1 MKLHRGK
8 AAARAG
14 YALVLFVM
22 IFFGLMGLAA
32 LVIDMGFARLAQQEM
47 QTAVDSAAL
56 EGLRFRDVSTDQARR
71 QQASQMVGSLFS
83 PYVDASGGTV
93 QYGAGVEFSG
103 FVGPSDLAAA
113 QTMVVPS
120 TPVYQP
126 TGLELNLS
134 DATEG
139 DMSAGTYGANPN
151 YDPTQSADED
161 GGYNRRDFTP
171 SAGTAAASAPAFLVR
186 MRRTNNSSGLDQESG
201 SGISSGGPAL
211 PLLFGRGSLMA
222 RSGTGN
228 QLSVTTG
235 ITVRATAIAA
245 AGDGITFSGT
255 SGTYSA
261 GRAKSAGPPYQ
272 GPDASGNAV
281 NIPGTTPF
289 SITASAWS
297 SMTVGTAQA
306 FQSSGGT
313 GEVQWFGAPPTGVI
327 QIGQL
332 APLPVG
338 TTTLAATTG
347 TAAIATNK
355 GYVPISNTYYDESN
369 NAYNVI
375 IGFGY
380 AGWNWDGTTLSLTKL
395 ASAPVGWG
403 NVSAALVGVVQP
415 PTDPK
420 GNPVLTVSTLFS
432 DHVNLVTNPL
442 YAPVLVN
449 HYIGP
454 PQSNP

>member
-1 MKLHRGK
+1 M
-8 AAARAG
+8 A
-14 YALVLFVM
+14 
-22 IFFGLMGLAA
+22 
-32 LVIDMGFARLAQQEM
+32 
-47 QTAVDSAAL
+47 
-56 EGLRFRDVSTDQARR
+56 
-71 QQASQMVGSLFS
+71 
-83 PYVDASGGTV
+83 
-93 QYGAGVEFSG
+93 
-103 FVGPSDLAAA
+103 
-113 QTMVVPS
+113 
-120 TPVYQP
+120 P
-126 TGLELNLS
+126 TR
-134 DATEG
+134 
-139 DMSAGTYGANPN
+139 
-151 YDPTQSADED
+151 YDPPSADED
-161 GGYNRRDFTP
+161 GATTRRLHALCRP
-171 SAGTAAASAPAFLVR
+171 GASAPAFLVR
-186 MRRTNNSSGLDQESG
+186 MRRTNNPSGLDQESG
-201 SGISSGGPAL
+201 SGISSSGPTL
-211 PLLFGRGSLMA
+211 PILFGRGSMMA

-355 GYVPISNTYYDESN
+355 GYVPIS
-369 NAYNVI
+369 I
-375 IGFGY
+375 P
-380 AGWNWDGTTLSLTKL
+380 TTMNPTTHTTSSL
-395 ASAPVGWG
+395 ASATQDGTG
-403 NVSAALVGVVQP
+403 MERR
-415 PTDPK
+415 
-420 GNPVLTVSTLFS
+420 
-432 DHVNLVTNPL
+432 
-442 YAPVLVN
+442 
-449 HYIGP
+449 
-454 PQSNP
+454 

>member
-1 MKLHRGK
+1 MRTRTTI
-8 AAARAG
+8 AATLRPLPAPPRHPPRPFWSACGAPTIPAG
-14 YALVLFVM
+14 
-22 IFFGLMGLAA
+22 
-32 LVIDMGFARLAQQEM
+32 
-47 QTAVDSAAL
+47 
-56 EGLRFRDVSTDQARR
+56 STR
-71 QQASQMVGSLFS
+71 S
-83 PYVDASGGTV
+83 PV
-93 QYGAGVEFSG
+93 
-103 FVGPSDLAAA
+103 
-113 QTMVVPS
+113 
-120 TPVYQP
+120 
-126 TGLELNLS
+126 
-134 DATEG
+134 
-139 DMSAGTYGANPN
+139 
-151 YDPTQSADED
+151 
-161 GGYNRRDFTP
+161 
-171 SAGTAAASAPAFLVR
+171 
-186 MRRTNNSSGLDQESG
+186 
-201 SGISSGGPAL
+201 GISSGGPTL
-211 PLLFGRGSLMA
+211 PLLFGRGSMMA
-222 RSGTGN
+222 RSGTGS

-380 AGWNWDGTTLSLTKL
+380 AGWNWDGTYVEPDK
-395 ASAPVGWG
+395 APVGACWMG
-403 NVSAALVGVVQP
+403 QRVGGPRGRCAAAHR
-415 PTDPK
+415 
-420 GNPVLTVSTLFS
+420 S
-432 DHVNLVTNPL
+432 
-442 YAPVLVN
+442 
-449 HYIGP
+449 
-454 PQSNP
+454 